1 MKSLVACLLSLLLL
15 PSHSPAQQ
23 SGQTSP
29 PAAYSQQLFI
39 IHVTVIDATGRPAR
53 PDMTVTI
60 TGDRI
65 TAIERS
71 RRVHV
76 PENARVLDGTG
87 QYLIP
92 GLWDMHVHALSA
104 DRDEIYFPL
113 LIANGVTGIRDM
125 GTTLPLE
132 QIHQLQKRIASGQV
146 LGPRIVAA
154 GPIIDGPKPVW
165 PFSLA
170 VVNEP
175 EGRQAVDML
184 KREGADFI
192 KVYNLLPR
200 AAYFAIVDEARK
212 KGLTVV
218 GHVPLS
224 VTAAEA
230 SGAGQKSIEH
240 LNGVLLACS
249 TNEAALMKERLVV
262 AASFDRESLA
272 RLNRAR
278 AGQLLE
284 TFSAEKAA
292 ALFHRFAVNGTWQTP
307 TLVALRVLAYW
318 NDGRLTADPRLKYIP
333 PFIKREWNPKDDFRF
348 RNGSAEDVK
357 NARLIYQKNIELIGA
372 MRRAHVK
379 ILAGTDLGNP
389 YLLPGFSLHDELGL
403 LVKAGLT
410 PMEALQS
417 ATRNPA
423 EFLGLLDSLGTIET
437 GKIADLVLLG
447 ANPLEDINN
456 TQKIRAVIVGGKLI
470 DQPKL
475 RKLIAVASATAGLQ

>member
-1 MKSLVACLLSLLLL
+1 
-15 PSHSPAQQ
+15 
-23 SGQTSP
+23 
-29 PAAYSQQLFI
+29 
-39 IHVTVIDATGRPAR
+39 
-53 PDMTVTI
+53 MTVTI
-60 TGDRI
+60 TGERI

-76 PENARVLDGTG
+76 PENERVLDGTG

-104 DRDEIYFPL
+104 DRNELYFPL

-132 QIHQLQKRIASGQV
+132 QIHQLQNKIASGKV

-154 GPIIDGPKPVW
+154 GPIVDGPKPVW

-170 VVNEP
+170 VANEL

-230 SGAGQKSIEH
+230 SRAGQKSIEH

-249 TNEAALMKERLVV
+249 TDEAALMKERLVV
-262 AASFDRESLA
+262 SASFDRESMS

-278 AGQLLE
+278 ARQLLE
-284 TFSAEKAA
+284 TFSPEKAA
-292 ALFHRFAVNGTWQTP
+292 ALFRRFASNGTWQTP

-318 NDGRLTADPRLKYIP
+318 NDGSLITDPRLKYIP

-348 RNGSAEDVK
+348 SNRSLEDVR
-357 NARLIYQKNIELIGA
+357 NVRLIYQKNIELIGA

-403 LVKAGLT
+403 LARAGLT

-456 TQKIRAVIVGGKLI
+456 TQKIRAVIVGGKLL
-470 DQPKL
+470 DQSEL
-475 RKLIAVASATAGLQ
+475 RKMLAVASATAGSQ